1 MGDMTIKGFQE
12 SSLLALAKTAEADGV
27 SPEELARDILEREIR
42 RRSGQRGAL
51 SRAMLARQTAIS
63 ELDSVSILRELREN
77 S

>member
-27 SPEELARDILEREIR
+27 SPEQLARDILEREIR

-51 SRAMLARQTAIS
+51 SRAMLARQATIS

>member
-51 SRAMLARQTAIS
+51 SRAMLARQATIS